1 MNILAV
7 IGFVVGAAILTILVV
22 YAGLGPIALAVESLG
37 FLGLGLIAFVHLPI
51 IALLGL
57 AWFILARRFK
67 AARLR
72 NFIWARLLRDA
83 AGELLPFSQLGGYAV
98 GVRALTLAR
107 MEALPATLSMLI
119 DLIVE
124 LLGKLPYALLGL
136 ICLAW
141 LRAPARL
148 MTPILAALALSGVLM
163 AVALVLMMRRRGTL
177 ERLASRM
184 ASQWPILAYSKERMR
199 SAFTVLLAPDGRIG
213 VAFALHFACWALG
226 GFEAWLLFRLMG
238 IPAAL
243 PQAIII
249 DSLFSVLRTLAFF
262 IPGAVGIQEASYAL
276 LGAMF
281 GITPAAA
288 IGFSL
293 ARRARDFAIGI
304 PALAAW
310 NLQEG
315 RRAMGR
321 GSVPA
326 EAVSATHDELPLSE
340 RLHH

>member
-7 IGFVVGAAILTILVV
+7 IGFVAGAAILTILVV
-22 YAGLGPIALAVESLG
+22 YAGLGPIALAVASLG
-37 FLGLGLIAFVHLPI
+37 VLGLFLITFVHLPI
-51 IALLGL
+51 LSLLGL
-57 AWFILARRFK
+57 AWFVPARRFK

-72 NFIWARLLRDA
+72 NFIWARVVRDA
-83 AGELLPFSQLGGYAV
+83 AGELLPFSQLGGYAA
-98 GVRALTLAR
+98 GVRALTLAH
-107 MEALPATLSMLI
+107 MEPLPATLSMLV

-148 MTPILAALALSGVLM
+148 LMPILVGLALSGVLM
-163 AVALVLMMRRRGTL
+163 AVGLALVMRRRSTL
-177 ERLASRM
+177 ERLAFRM
-184 ASQWPILAYSKERMR
+184 AAQWPILAHSNERMR
-199 SAFTVLLAPDGRIG
+199 SAFAVLLAPDGRIG

-226 GFEAWLLFRLMG
+226 GLEAWLLFHLMG
-238 IPAAL
+238 IPTGFIPAV
-243 PQAIII
+243 II

-262 IPGAVGIQEASYAL
+262 IPGAVGVQEASYAL

-310 NLQEG
+310 NIQEG

-321 GSVPA
+321 GGASA
-326 EAVSATHDELPLSE
+326 EAVSTTRDELSLSE